1 MLRKYFILIFF
12 VFLISEIHAEYYKD
26 EIKDFTIVKVRDGDT
41 FIINIPNIPD
51 VFGKYIAVR
60 IRGIDTPELND
71 KREEI
76 KAIAIKAKEELEK
89 LLNSGKKI
97 ILYNLGRDK
106 YFRLLAS
113 VKVDNVD
120 VAEYMIKKVWLNLT
134 MEALKRAGSQK
145 SLVNINFILKINKI
159 FHKLKSYRV
168 KPNSFYY
175 FLFINILKRTGIKPH
190 PLLFIFITQYINIAS
205 PYEKNL

>member
-26 EIKDFTIVKVRDGDT
+26 EITNFTIVKVRDGDT
-41 FIINIPNIPD
+41 FVINIENVPD
-51 VFGKYIAVR
+51 VFGKEIAVR

-71 KREEI
+71 SREEI
-76 KAIAIKAKEELEK
+76 RKISIQAKEELEK
-89 LLNSGKKI
+89 LLTSGDAYSGQKPKV

-120 VAEYMIKKVWLNLT
+120 IAEHMIKKGLAKEYDGGKKVW
-134 MEALKRAGSQK
+134 
-145 SLVNINFILKINKI
+145 
-159 FHKLKSYRV
+159 
-168 KPNSFYY
+168 
-175 FLFINILKRTGIKPH
+175 
-190 PLLFIFITQYINIAS
+190 
-205 PYEKNL
+205 

>member
-51 VFGKYIAVR
+51 VFGKNIAVR

-71 KREEI
+71 KIEEI
-76 KAIAIKAKEELEK
+76 KSIAIKAKEELER
-89 LLNSGKKI
+89 LLFSGGKV

-120 VAEYMIKKVWLNLT
+120 VAEYMIKKGLAKEYDGGKKVW
-134 MEALKRAGSQK
+134 
-145 SLVNINFILKINKI
+145 
-159 FHKLKSYRV
+159 
-168 KPNSFYY
+168 
-175 FLFINILKRTGIKPH
+175 
-190 PLLFIFITQYINIAS
+190 
-205 PYEKNL
+205 

>member
-1 MLRKYFILIFF
+1 MIAASYFYIMKNLLQITIIL
-12 VFLISEIHAEYYKD
+12 FLIQSALITANYKD

-51 VFGKYIAVR
+51 VFGKNIAVR

-76 KAIAIKAKEELEK
+76 RKISIQAKEELEK
-89 LLNSGKKI
+89 LLTSGDAYSGQKPKV

-113 VKVDNVD
+113 VKVGNVD
-120 VAEYMIKKVWLNLT
+120 IAEYLIKKGL
-134 MEALKRAGSQK
+134 A
-145 SLVNINFILKINKI
+145 
-159 FHKLKSYRV
+159 KSYDGG
-168 KPNSFYY
+168 KKFGECIS
-175 FLFINILKRTGIKPH
+175 
-190 PLLFIFITQYINIAS
+190 
-205 PYEKNL
+205 